1 MANAADKK
9 KDDAATS
16 PNATYGLSEGL
27 PQEILSAIA
36 ENNEVKVKELLAPL
50 HAADIADFIDAIS
63 HDQREVLINIIR
75 DSFDPEILVDLD
87 YSVREE
93 ILEFL
98 GTKQSA
104 NAIKTLDKDDAV
116 DIMDKLE
123 EDDRQEIL
131 EAMPTKHREM
141 LEEGLAYP
149 EDSAGRLIEENI
161 VSIPE
166 FWSVGQTID
175 YLRASKNLPDDF
187 HQVFVVDPKLI
198 PVGGV
203 MVSKI
208 LRASREI
215 PMRDIMYT
223 DLKVIHADMDQ
234 EEVAFLFR
242 QYNLASAPVVNK
254 EGRMIGVIEL
264 DDIVDI
270 IEEEAQEDILRLG
283 GIKESDVHS
292 SAFETLFSRFP
303 WLFINLGT
311 AFLAATV
318 IGFFDAA
325 IAKITTLAVLMPVA
339 ASMGGNA
346 GTQSFTVIVRALATK
361 ELTSTNA
368 HRVISKEVFV
378 GLLNGLFFAIITGT
392 AAYLWFHDLHLSII
406 FGSAIILTL
415 LMSGIAGA
423 FVPIILGKLGVD
435 PAISSGIILTTITDC
450 TAFATFLGL
459 ATIFLL

>member
-1 MANAADKK
+1 MVNVADKK
-9 KDDAATS
+9 KDDAAIS
-16 PNATYGLSEGL
+16 SVHNYGPNESLTK
-27 PQEILSAIA
+27 EIISAI
-36 ENNEVKVKELLAPL
+36 ENEENARVKELLAPL
-50 HAADIADFIDAIS
+50 HAADIADFIDSIS
-63 HDQREVLINIIR
+63 HDQRKTLINIIR
-75 DSFDPEILVDLD
+75 DDFDPEILVDLD

-98 GTKQSA
+98 GTRQSA

-116 DIMDKLE
+116 DIMEKLE

-131 EAMPTKHREM
+131 EALPAKHREM
-141 LEEGLAYP
+141 LEEGLSYP

-187 HQVFVVDPKLI
+187 YQVFVVDPKLI

-215 PMRDIMYT
+215 AMRDIMYT

-234 EEVAFLFR
+234 EEVAFIFQ
-242 QYNLASAPVVNK
+242 QYGLASAPVVNK

-264 DDIVDI
+264 DDIVDV

-283 GIKESDVHS
+283 GIKESDVH
-292 SAFETLFSRFP
+292 ANPVETLFSRFP

-311 AFLAATV
+311 AFLDSIV
-318 IGFFDAA
+318 IGFFDKA
-325 IAKITTLAVLMPVA
+325 IAHIAALAVLMPVA

-346 GTQSFTVIVRALATK
+346 GTQSLTVIVRALATK

-368 HRVISKEVFV
+368 MRIIFKEVLV
-378 GLLNGLFFAIITGT
+378 GLLNGLLFAIVTGP
-392 AAYLWFHDLHLSII
+392 AVYLWYHDLNLSII
-406 FGSAIILTL
+406 FATAMIFTL
-415 LMSGIAGA
+415 VVAGLSGVLIPM
-423 FVPIILGKLGVD
+423 FLQKIGVD
-435 PAISSGIILTTITDC
+435 PAISTVIILTTLTDV
-450 TAFATFLGL
+450 TAFATFLGF
-459 ATIFLL
+459 ATMFLL